1 MQLRVFEAQSSRTL
15 LRTSVQVGALS
26 DGTASIEAPGLQAGT
41 RHLAR
46 VAFSSH
52 KTPPT
57 DWESVAGEAQ
67 FVTAPAADDARAVRF
82 AFGGD
87 LAGQN
92 VGRDAETGFS
102 ILPFVAAREPDFF
115 IGLGDMIYADGVCES
130 TGQFG
135 NAQIPGEFGPSADL
149 AVYRAHWRYAR
160 ADAGLQALLAKTG
173 YFAIWDDHEV
183 LNDFSRSED
192 LRDSAP
198 YTKGVHLM
206 PIGEQAF
213 REYNP
218 IERSRDGRMFRAVR
232 WGAHLELFFLD
243 NRSFRDPNRRRDD
256 GPLPKTQLG
265 AVQLAWLERSL
276 AASDATWRIVISSVP
291 ISIPTGSTEARDG
304 WADSGSATGFE
315 RELALLFAGLCA
327 RGADNTIWLTTDVH
341 FATGFEYTPFS
352 SAPDFHVREFVC
364 GPLSAGLFA
373 RQDVDPTFRPRRLY
387 FHGPNEKPASYAKAL
402 EWFNFGTISV
412 DEQGRLELELV
423 NALGRTV
430 ARQHFER

>member
-1 MQLRVFEAQSSRTL
+1 
-15 LRTSVQVGALS
+15 
-26 DGTASIEAPGLQAGT
+26 
-41 RHLAR
+41 
-46 VAFSSH
+46 
-52 KTPPT
+52 
-57 DWESVAGEAQ
+57 
-67 FVTAPAADDARAVRF
+67 
-82 AFGGD
+82 
-87 LAGQN
+87 
-92 VGRDAETGFS
+92 
-102 ILPFVAAREPDFF
+102 
-115 IGLGDMIYADGVCES
+115 
-130 TGQFG
+130 
-135 NAQIPGEFGPSADL
+135 
-149 AVYRAHWRYAR
+149 
-160 ADAGLQALLAKTG
+160 
-173 YFAIWDDHEV
+173 
-183 LNDFSRSED
+183 
-192 LRDSAP
+192 
-198 YTKGVHLM
+198 
-206 PIGEQAF
+206 
-213 REYNP
+213 
-218 IERSRDGRMFRAVR
+218 
-232 WGAHLELFFLD
+232 
-243 NRSFRDPNRRRDD
+243 
-256 GPLPKTQLG
+256 
-265 AVQLAWLERSL
+265 
-276 AASDATWRIVISSVP
+276 VP